1 MKKIL
6 SVILICL
13 MLCVYAE
20 EDIEA
25 LRRENA
31 ALKEENARLTRLVE
45 ASRDPSVIAVFDGGT
60 VRFDEVYE
68 LYSQAEAMFV
78 ELAEIMGE
86 DYSAYDDAYEMQI
99 EITRNLA
106 ESKILDRYIAD
117 NGIVL
122 LTDEQL
128 RQAEAQGREEYAL
141 TLEET
146 ILYYLEEGLDAEA
159 AEAAAKEELIEQSGS
174 EEDCI
179 EARINAARSEALVD
193 LLAGDIVV
201 TDEDLQAEY
210 EARLASDREYYRL
223 YPEDYAIEEIYF
235 PHSVTY
241 IPEGYRRARLL
252 LIPFDAEAMALYDTL
267 FILPTE
273 PDQEAID
280 ALFEALLPEA
290 EAVCARLEA
299 GESFDALLSEYPA
312 GMEYMAEL
320 CTESGF
326 CVCPGCYLISNEA
339 VDAVLALTRPGETTA
354 PVRTDWGWGIL
365 EYTADLPSGPVAM
378 EDVRDSL
385 YESAYESARL
395 SAYEDAVLRICEDA
409 GIVYF
414 FDRLN

>member
-13 MLCVYAE
+13 MLCVCAE

-31 ALKEENARLTRLVE
+31 ALKEENARLTRLIE
-45 ASRDPSVIAVFDGGT
+45 AYRDNSVIAVFDGGT
-60 VRFDEVYE
+60 VRFEEVYE

-78 ELAEIMGE
+78 ELAEFMGE
-86 DYSAYDDAYEMQI
+86 DYSVYDDAYEMQI

-122 LTDEQL
+122 LTAEQL
-128 RQAEAQGREEYAL
+128 REAEAQGREEYAL

-146 ILYYLEEGLDAEA
+146 ILYYMEEGFDAEA
-159 AEAAAKEELIEQSGS
+159 AEAAAKQELIEQACT

-179 EARINAARSEALVD
+179 ETRVNAARSEALVD
-193 LLAGDIVV
+193 LLVGDIVV

-210 EARLASDREYYRL
+210 EARLAFDQVYYSL
-223 YPEDYAIEEIYF
+223 YPEDYAAEEIYYLR
-235 PHSVTY
+235 SVTY

-252 LIPFDAEAMALYDTL
+252 LIPFDAESMALYDTL
-267 FILPTE
+267 FVSPE
-273 PDQEAID
+273 PDQAAID

-299 GESFDALLSEYPA
+299 GESFDALLAEYPA
-312 GMEYMAEL
+312 GAEYMPEL
-320 CTESGF
+320 CTENGF
-326 CVCPGCYLISNEA
+326 CVCPGCYLISSEA
-339 VDAVLALTRPGETTA
+339 VDAVLALTRPGQTTA

-365 EYTADLPSGPVAM
+365 EYTADLPSGPVPM

-385 YESAYESARL
+385 YESAYESVRL
-395 SAYEDAVLRICEDA
+395 AAYEDAVLRICEEA

-414 FDRLN
+414 FERLN